1 MAGLLVEDAPLNS
14 NKALTSKTSEY
25 TSAKIGCYT

>member
-14 NKALTSKTSEY
+14 NKALIAKTSEY
-25 TSAKIGCYT
+25 SPAKNGCYT